1 MKLKKIASLM
11 LAGVMAVS
19 MLAGCSGKGTGNDNN
34 GQENNGGQ
42 ATGVSAT
49 FASYLSKDNIT
60 FSDDSAY
67 QMLLA
72 DAVKNVTDANVTNAD
87 APTIVATGEPLTTL
101 DKVLVATKWE
111 KISSAA
117 DTAGYIKADNAEEG
131 KNTYYFVYNASDD
144 YDQNVVLRKIASVVD
159 DAFAAL
165 PENNIVSS
173 MKPGNTY
180 YTYKYTGSVS
190 SADVSTK
197 NGKDTATYIM
207 VTLTV
212 ESTKAEMPKAK

>member
-19 MLAGCSGKGTGNDNN
+19 MLAGCSGKSTDDNNN
-34 GQENNGGQ
+34 GQENNNGQ

-72 DAVKNVTDANVTNAD
+72 DAIKNVADANITKAGDPDIVKN
-87 APTIVATGEPLTTL
+87 GEPLTTL
-101 DKVLVATKWE
+101 DKVMFATNWE
-111 KISSAA
+111 NISSAA
-117 DTAGYIKADNAEEG
+117 ATAEYIKSSNADEG
-131 KNTYYFVYNASDD
+131 KNTYYFVYNVSDD
-144 YDQNVVLRKIASVVD
+144 YDQNVVLRKIANDVD
-159 DAFAAL
+159 DVFAAL
-165 PENNIVSS
+165 PENNIRDN
-173 MKPGNTY
+173 MKPGSTY